1 MSDTEKTAGERP
13 ELDQPS
19 GIFEPRSFDL
29 KKKPLSGKQIS
40 IRIIAAALIVIG
52 GLLAYFWLSSA
63 DQRPV
68 KRYYKAYSAEDPAA
82 MAEAFPDWL
91 REANTAE
98 GEMDVTAMCAA
109 MISVKKLNY
118 GENAKV
124 KMGVIGESHVEEARL
139 DQLER
144 GIKTRY
150 GKDVTVSDGL
160 NLTLAVTYIKPDGS
174 EVKNMEYATVYRID
188 RHWYMLDVAT
198 DQAPS

>member
-1 MSDTEKTAGERP
+1 MNENAGERP
-13 ELDQPS
+13 ELNQPG
-19 GIFEPRSFDL
+19 GIFEPRSFEL
-29 KKKPLSGKQIS
+29 RKKPLSGKQLS
-40 IRIIAAALIVIG
+40 IRIIVGALIVIF

-68 KRYYKAYSAEDPAA
+68 KRYYKGYSAEDPDV

-91 REANTAE
+91 RNADTAE
-98 GEMDVTAMCAA
+98 GEMDVKAMCAA

-144 GIKTRY
+144 GIKSRY

-160 NLTLAVTYIKPDGS
+160 NLTLAVTYIKPDGT
-174 EVKNMEYATVYRID
+174 ELKNMEYATVYRID
-188 RHWYMLDVAT
+188 RHWYMLDVAS